1 MSIFINTEAVPNF
14 LKEPTSQSVLKGS
27 AVNFE
32 CQINV
37 AQPIYNW
44 LKDGSNISKGNIFPS
59 GSATLLKIDNLE
71 FSDSGNYSCVA
82 TDKQSGETVT
92 KSATLTVQG
101 IAHFCYEI
109 LSS

>member
-1 MSIFINTEAVPNF
+1 MLNFINTDAVLNF

-44 LKDGSNISKGNIFPS
+44 LKDGSNISKGNISPS
-59 GSATLLKIDNLE
+59 GLATLKIDNLE